1 MDPSLRWPDESH
13 PTSRPACGKMGQEL
27 NGQPWGGA
35 MITEEQRPD
44 AAEERLLQKWEPLT
58 RHLVNRFGSAWSADR
73 EDLLQVARLALI
85 EAARGYDPKRG
96 CRFSTFAINSV
107 LWALRHYV
115 RDRVP
120 TVRVPR
126 RWSDLRARLRQ
137 EEEAFAQ
144 ETGREPTV
152 AELAARLGASEAD
165 VAGTLEAYVL
175 CHPGS
180 LDDAYGQPDSAGP
193 ERRAGGVGVNDPR
206 LEAAEQ
212 RLALHQ
218 AMEELPRRL
227 RKVLQGRFFQGLTQ
241 QEVGRAMGLSQMQ
254 IYRLERQAL
263 SLLRRELYGIADV
276 ALAASVP

>member
-1 MDPSLRWPDESH
+1 
-13 PTSRPACGKMGQEL
+13 
-27 NGQPWGGA
+27 
-35 MITEEQRPD
+35 MIIEAERPD
-44 AAEERLLQKWEPLT
+44 VAEERLLQQWEPLA
-58 RHLVNRFGSAWSADR
+58 RQMVNRFSFTWAADR

-85 EAARGYDPKRG
+85 EAARRYDPRRG
-96 CRFSTFAINSV
+96 CRFRTFAINSV
-107 LWALRHYV
+107 LWALRRYV

-137 EEEAFAQ
+137 AEAAFAQ

-175 CHPGS
+175 CHPAS
-180 LDDAYGQPDSAGP
+180 LGDAYGQRDSPGP
-193 ERRAGGVGVNDPR
+193 ERMAGCIGVIDPL

-212 RLALHQ
+212 RLAFHQ
-218 AMEELPRRL
+218 AMKELPRRL
-227 RKVLQGRFFQGLTQ
+227 RQVLQGRFFQGLTQ
-241 QEVGRAMGLSQMQ
+241 QEVAQAMGLSQMQ

-263 SLLRRELYGIADV
+263 SLLRRELYGIAD
-276 ALAASVP
+276 AGPAASMT